1 MGRIGSQSQGKV
13 LSANRSGHEA
23 TRNGNSEMGA
33 DCARYLADSGGVVTK
48 KVKSG
53 LLQRATSLLRNVTHR
68 EQDEREIAAEVNAH
82 LSLLIAEKMRAGMK
96 PDEAER
102 AAHMELGGVEQV
114 KEQVREARAG
124 AWLDTLARDCRF
136 ALRMSRKNSGFTA
149 VVVLIL
155 ALGIAANTTVLS
167 WISATLLNPIPGVA
181 HTSDLVAVTRGDRS
195 DHPTP
200 PFSYPDLRELSE
212 RTQTFSGLLGY
223 HDDYMSLTGA
233 AKPER
238 LYGAL
243 TTANYFDVLGIRPI
257 LGRTFLPE
265 ERTPGAGAAVIVIG
279 YAVWQNHFAG
289 DPQIVGKTIQINRH
303 PYSVIGVAPRD
314 FTGCAPGLRAELW
327 IPLSMDRDVWGSD
340 RPDHRGTFWLN
351 VLGKLRPGATKNQ
364 AQVELNLLMREIAE
378 RFPEDHRDS
387 PNEISLDPLWR
398 SPFGING
405 YLYKILPMLLGL
417 AGVLL
422 LLACANVASLLLVR
436 SVGRRREI
444 AIRLGMGASRQQ
456 IIRQFLIESLL
467 LGLLGGT
474 AAIVITR
481 WTSRSLVAFFPPS
494 SLPLTNDAHIDQ
506 GVLFVTIGV
515 SILAAI
521 IFGMLPALRS
531 SSLPVQS
538 VLKEEATSV
547 SLTLHKSR
555 LLSRLVVAQI
565 SLSLVLLVCAGL
577 FTRSLQKAQQSDP
590 GFEASHLLLASYEL
604 SPAGYTRATGVAFN
618 RQVLDRLSALPGV
631 ESVSL
636 ADFSPLSFSI
646 HSDYLQIEGYV
657 PQPHESMEISRAI
670 VGPNYFRTLRTSVI
684 SGREFTAAD
693 TQDSQLVAV
702 VNQAFVDRYWP
713 GENAIGKQVTDG
725 GDRFTVVGVA
735 RNAKYRLLTY
745 PTEPVIYMPIYQTS
759 SPTQDN
765 IIHLRTTGDPRTMA
779 SSVEETIHQLNRE
792 LPLFNVNPLSVTMQ
806 LGTLFG
812 RVAATFAASFGL
824 LAMLLAAVGIYGVV
838 AYTTRQ
844 RTREIGIRMA
854 LGAEKGGIY
863 RLALGQG
870 FRLTLA
876 GLVVGTALGLAF
888 TRLLKAQLFGV
899 SETDAITFASVVLL
913 VAVVALLACHI
924 AARRATRV
932 DPMVALRDE

>member
-1 MGRIGSQSQGKV
+1 MSLI
-13 LSANRSGHEA
+13 RS
-23 TRNGNSEMGA
+23 
-33 DCARYLADSGGVVTK
+33 LAA
-48 KVKSG
+48 G
-53 LLQRATSLLRNVTHR
+53 LRSLFR
-68 EQDEREIAAEVNAH
+68 
-82 LSLLIAEKMRAGMK
+82 
-96 PDEAER
+96 
-102 AAHMELGGVEQV
+102 
-114 KEQVREARAG
+114 KEQVDRELDEELTGFLEMATEEKIKSGMSREDARREVRLEMGSPEVAKEIVGAAG
-124 AWLDTLARDCRF
+124 WESLVETSWQDLRF
-136 ALRMSRKNSGFTA
+136 AARMLRKNPSFTTVA
-149 VVVLIL
+149 VLTL

-181 HTSDLVAVTRGDRS
+181 HTSDLVTVMRGDRT

-200 PFSYPDLRELSE
+200 PFSYPDLRDLSE

-223 HDDYMSLTGA
+223 HDDYMSLTGV

-238 LYGAL
+238 IYGAL
-243 TTANYFDVLGIRPI
+243 TTANYFDVLGVHPI
-257 LGRTFLPE
+257 LGRAFLPE
-265 ERTPGAGAAVIVIG
+265 EGTLRAGAAVIVIG

-303 PYSVIGVAPRD
+303 PYTVVGVAPRD
-314 FTGCAPGLRAELW
+314 FTGCAPGLRTELW
-327 IPLSMDRDVWGSD
+327 IPVSMDRDVWGFN
-340 RPDHRGTFWLN
+340 RPDYRGIFWLN
-351 VLGKLRPGATKNQ
+351 VLGKLRPGVTKNQ
-364 AQVELNLLMREIAE
+364 AQAELNLLMRGIAE

-444 AIRLGMGASRQQ
+444 AIRLGMGASRKQ

-474 AAIVITR
+474 AAIAITV
-481 WTSRSLVAFFPPS
+481 WTSRSIVAFFPPS
-494 SLPLTNDAHIDQ
+494 SLPLTHDAHIDQ
-506 GVLFVTIGV
+506 RVLFVTIAV

-521 IFGMLPALRS
+521 IFGIFPALRS

-555 LLSRLVVAQI
+555 LLSGLVVAQI

-590 GFEASHLLLASYEL
+590 GFEASHLLLTSYEL
-604 SPAGYTRATGVAFN
+604 SPAGYTRATGAAFD

-631 ESVSL
+631 ESVTL

-657 PQPHESMEISRAI
+657 PQPYESMEISRAI

-693 TQDSQLVAV
+693 TAESQLVAV

-713 GENAIGKQVTDG
+713 GANALGKQVTDG

-735 RNAKYRLLTY
+735 RNAKYRLLTS
-745 PTEPVIYMPIYQTS
+745 PTEPVIYLPNYQAY
-759 SPTQDN
+759 SPTHDTT
-765 IIHLRTTGDPRTMA
+765 IHLRTTGDPRTMA
-779 SSVEETIHQLNRE
+779 SSVEETIHQLNPE
-792 LPLFNVNPLSVTMQ
+792 LPLFNVNPLSVIMQ

-812 RVAATFAASFGL
+812 RVAATFAASFGF
-824 LAMLLAAVGIYGVV
+824 LAMVLAAVGVYGVV

-844 RTREIGIRMA
+844 RAREVGIRMA
-854 LGAEKGGIY
+854 LGAEKGDIY
-863 RLALGQG
+863 RLVLGQG

-899 SETDAITFASVVLL
+899 SETDAITFASVGLL
-913 VAVVALLACHI
+913 LAVVALLACHI
-924 AARRATRV
+924 PARRATRV
-932 DPMVALRDE
+932 DPMVALRYE

>member
-1 MGRIGSQSQGKV
+1 MSLI
-13 LSANRSGHEA
+13 RS
-23 TRNGNSEMGA
+23 
-33 DCARYLADSGGVVTK
+33 LAA
-48 KVKSG
+48 G
-53 LLQRATSLLRNVTHR
+53 LRSLFR
-68 EQDEREIAAEVNAH
+68 
-82 LSLLIAEKMRAGMK
+82 
-96 PDEAER
+96 
-102 AAHMELGGVEQV
+102 
-114 KEQVREARAG
+114 KEQVDRELDEELTGFLEMATEEKIKSGMSREDARREVRLEMGSREVAKEIVGAAG
-124 AWLDTLARDCRF
+124 WESLMETSWQDLRF
-136 ALRMSRKNSGFTA
+136 AARMLRKNPSFTTVA
-149 VVVLIL
+149 VLTL

-167 WISATLLNPIPGVA
+167 WISATLLSPIPGVA

-200 PFSYPDLRELSE
+200 PFSYPDLRDLGEH
-212 RTQTFSGLLGY
+212 TQTFSGLLGY
-223 HDDYMSLTGA
+223 HDDYMSLTGV

-238 LYGAL
+238 IYGAL
-243 TTANYFDVLGIRPI
+243 TTANYFDVLDVHPI

-265 ERTPGAGAAVIVIG
+265 EGTPRAGTAVIVIG

-303 PYSVIGVAPRD
+303 PYTVIGVTPRD
-314 FTGCAPGLRAELW
+314 FTGCKTGLRTDLW
-327 IPLSMDRDVWGSD
+327 IPLSMDRDVWGSN
-340 RPDHRGTFWLN
+340 RPDYRGVIWLN
-351 VLGKLRPGATKNQ
+351 ALGKLRAGVTKNQ
-364 AQVELNLLMREIAE
+364 AEAELNLLMQGIVE
-378 RFPEDHRDS
+378 RFPEDHRDR

-444 AIRLGMGASRQQ
+444 AIRLGMGASRKQ

-474 AAIVITR
+474 AAIVITV

-506 GVLFVTIGV
+506 RVLFVTIAV

-521 IFGMLPALRS
+521 IFGILPALRS

-538 VLKEEATSV
+538 VLKEEASSV

-555 LLSRLVVAQI
+555 LLSGLVVAQI

-631 ESVSL
+631 ESVTL

-657 PQPHESMEISRAI
+657 PQPHEQMEISRAI

-684 SGREFTAAD
+684 SGREFTEAD
-693 TQDSQLVAV
+693 TPDSQLVAV

-713 GENAIGKQVTDG
+713 GESAIGKQVTDS
-725 GDRFTVVGVA
+725 GDRFTIVGVA
-735 RNAKYRLLTY
+735 RSAKYRLLTY
-745 PTEPVIYMPIYQTS
+745 PTEPVIYLPIYQAFRS
-759 SPTQDN
+759 TQDTT
-765 IIHLRTTGDPRTMA
+765 IHLRTTGDPLTMA
-779 SSVEETIHQLNRE
+779 SSVEETIHQLNPE

-812 RVAATFAASFGL
+812 RVAATFAGSFGF
-824 LAMLLAAVGIYGVV
+824 LAMVLAAVGVYGVV

-844 RTREIGIRMA
+844 RAREVGIRMA
-854 LGAEKGGIY
+854 LGAEKGDIY
-863 RLALGQG
+863 SLVLGQG

-899 SETDAITFASVVLL
+899 RETDAITFASVGLL
-913 VAVVALLACHI
+913 LAVVALLACHI
-924 AARRATRV
+924 PARRATRV
-932 DPMVALRDE
+932 DPMVALRHE

>member
-1 MGRIGSQSQGKV
+1 MSLI
-13 LSANRSGHEA
+13 RS
-23 TRNGNSEMGA
+23 
-33 DCARYLADSGGVVTK
+33 LAA
-48 KVKSG
+48 G
-53 LLQRATSLLRNVTHR
+53 LRSLFR
-68 EQDEREIAAEVNAH
+68 
-82 LSLLIAEKMRAGMK
+82 
-96 PDEAER
+96 
-102 AAHMELGGVEQV
+102 
-114 KEQVREARAG
+114 KEQVDRELDEELTGFLEMATEEKIKSGMSREDARREVRLEMGSPEVAKEIVGAAG
-124 AWLDTLARDCRF
+124 WESLVETSWQDLRF
-136 ALRMSRKNSGFTA
+136 AARMLRKNPSFTTVA
-149 VVVLIL
+149 VLTL
-155 ALGIAANTTVLS
+155 ALGIAAHTTVLS

-181 HTSDLVAVTRGDRS
+181 HTSDLVTVMRGDRT

-200 PFSYPDLRELSE
+200 PFSYPDLRDLSE

-223 HDDYMSLTGA
+223 HDDYMSLTGV

-238 LYGAL
+238 IYGAL
-243 TTANYFDVLGIRPI
+243 TTANYFDVLGVHPI
-257 LGRTFLPE
+257 LGRAFLPE
-265 ERTPGAGAAVIVIG
+265 EGTLRAGAAVIVIG

-303 PYSVIGVAPRD
+303 PYTVVGVAPRD
-314 FTGCAPGLRAELW
+314 FTGCAPGLRTELW
-327 IPLSMDRDVWGSD
+327 IPVSMDRDVWGFN
-340 RPDHRGTFWLN
+340 RPDYRGIFWLN
-351 VLGKLRPGATKNQ
+351 VLGKLRPGVTKNQ
-364 AQVELNLLMREIAE
+364 AQAELNLLMRGIAE

-444 AIRLGMGASRQQ
+444 AIRLGMGASRKQ

-474 AAIVITR
+474 AAIAITV
-481 WTSRSLVAFFPPS
+481 WTSRSIVAFFPPS
-494 SLPLTNDAHIDQ
+494 SLPLTHDEHIDQ
-506 GVLFVTIGV
+506 RVLFVTIAV

-521 IFGMLPALRS
+521 ISGVLPALRS

-555 LLSRLVVAQI
+555 LLSGLVVAQI

-590 GFEASHLLLASYEL
+590 GFEASHLLLTSYEL
-604 SPAGYTRATGVAFN
+604 SPAGYTRATGAAFD

-631 ESVSL
+631 ESVTL

-657 PQPHESMEISRAI
+657 PQPYESMEISRAI

-693 TQDSQLVAV
+693 TAESQLVAV

-713 GENAIGKQVTDG
+713 GANALGKQVTDG

-735 RNAKYRLLTY
+735 RNAKYRLLTS
-745 PTEPVIYMPIYQTS
+745 PTEPVIYLPNYQAY
-759 SPTQDN
+759 SPTHDTT
-765 IIHLRTTGDPRTMA
+765 IHLRTTGDPRTMA
-779 SSVEETIHQLNRE
+779 SSVEETIHQLNPE

-812 RVAATFAASFGL
+812 RVAATFAASFGF
-824 LAMLLAAVGIYGVV
+824 LAMVLAAVGVYGVV

-844 RTREIGIRMA
+844 RAREVGIRMA
-854 LGAEKGGIY
+854 LGAEKGDIY
-863 RLALGQG
+863 RLVLGQG

-899 SETDAITFASVVLL
+899 SETDAITFASVGLL
-913 VAVVALLACHI
+913 LAVVALLACHI
-924 AARRATRV
+924 PARRATRV
-932 DPMVALRDE
+932 DPMVALRYE

>member
-1 MGRIGSQSQGKV
+1 M
-13 LSANRSGHEA
+13 
-23 TRNGNSEMGA
+23 
-33 DCARYLADSGGVVTK
+33 TK
-48 KVKSG
+48 KVRSG

-68 EQDEREIAAEVNAH
+68 EQDEREIAEEVNAH
-82 LSLLIAEKMRAGMK
+82 LSLLIEEKVRSGMK

-102 AAHMELGGVEQV
+102 AAHIELGGVEQV
-114 KEQVREARAG
+114 KELVRDARAG
-124 AWLDTLARDCRF
+124 AWLDTLVRDCRF

-149 VVVLIL
+149 VVVLTL

-181 HTSDLVAVTRGDRS
+181 HTSDLVTVMRGDRS

-200 PFSYPDLRELSE
+200 PFSYPDLRDLSE

-223 HDDYMSLTGA
+223 HDDYMSLTGV

-238 LYGAL
+238 IYGAL
-243 TTANYFDVLGIRPI
+243 TTANYFDLLGVHAI

-265 ERTPGAGAAVIVIG
+265 EGTPRAGAAVIVIG

-303 PYSVIGVAPRD
+303 PYTVIGVAPRD
-314 FTGCAPGLRAELW
+314 FTGCAPGLRTDLW
-327 IPLSMDRDVWGSD
+327 IPLPMDRDVWGGAD
-340 RPDHRGTFWLN
+340 RPAYRGIFWLN
-351 VLGKLRPGATKNQ
+351 VLGKLRPGVTKNQ
-364 AQVELNLLMREIAE
+364 AQAELNLLMRGIAE

-444 AIRLGMGASRQQ
+444 AIRLGMGASRKQ

-474 AAIVITR
+474 AAIVITV

-506 GVLFVTIGV
+506 RVLFVTIAV

-521 IFGMLPALRS
+521 ISGVLPALRS

-547 SLTLHKSR
+547 SLTLHKCR
-555 LLSRLVVAQI
+555 LLSGLVVAQI

-604 SPAGYTRATGVAFN
+604 SPAGYTRATGAAFD

-631 ESVSL
+631 ESVTL

-657 PQPHESMEISRAI
+657 PQPYESMEISRAI

-693 TQDSQLVAV
+693 TAESQLVAV

-713 GENAIGKQVTDG
+713 GEDAIGKQVTDW

-735 RNAKYRLLTY
+735 RNAKYRLLTS
-745 PTEPVIYMPIYQTS
+745 PTEPVIYLPNYQAY
-759 SPTQDN
+759 SPTHDTT
-765 IIHLRTTGDPRTMA
+765 IHLRTTGDPRTMA
-779 SSVEETIHQLNRE
+779 SSVEETIHQLNPE

-812 RVAATFAASFGL
+812 RVAATFAGSFGL

-863 RLALGQG
+863 RLVLGQG

-876 GLVVGTALGLAF
+876 GLVVGTALAVAF

-899 SETDAITFASVVLL
+899 SETDAITFASVGLL
-913 VAVVALLACHI
+913 LAVVALLACHI
-924 AARRATRV
+924 PARRATRV
-932 DPMVALRDE
+932 DPMVALRYE

>member
-1 MGRIGSQSQGKV
+1 MSLI
-13 LSANRSGHEA
+13 RSLAAGLRSLFRREQVDRELDEELTGFLEMATEEKIKSGMSREA
-23 TRNGNSEMGA
+23 ARREVRLEMGSPEVA
-33 DCARYLADSGGVVTK
+33 KEIVGAAGWE
-48 KVKSG
+48 
-53 LLQRATSLLRNVTHR
+53 SLVERSW
-68 EQDEREIAAEVNAH
+68 QD
-82 LSLLIAEKMRAGMK
+82 L
-96 PDEAER
+96 
-102 AAHMELGGVEQV
+102 
-114 KEQVREARAG
+114 
-124 AWLDTLARDCRF
+124 RF
-136 ALRMSRKNSGFTA
+136 AARMLRKNPSFTIVA
-149 VVVLIL
+149 VLTL

-181 HTSDLVAVTRGDRS
+181 HTSDLVTVARGDHS

-200 PFSYPDLRELSE
+200 PFSYPDLRDLSE

-223 HDDYMSLTGA
+223 HDDYMSLTGV

-238 LYGAL
+238 IYGAL
-243 TTANYFDVLGIRPI
+243 TTANYFGLLGVHPI
-257 LGRTFLPE
+257 LGRAFLPE
-265 ERTPGAGAAVIVIG
+265 EGTPPGGAPVVVIG
-279 YAVWQNHFAG
+279 YSVWQNHFAG
-289 DPQIVGKTIQINRH
+289 DPKIVGKTIQINRH
-303 PYSVIGVAPRD
+303 PYTVVGVAPRD

-327 IPLSMDRDVWGSD
+327 IPVSMDRDVWGFN
-340 RPDHRGTFWLN
+340 RPAYRRTFWLN
-351 VLGKLRPGATKNQ
+351 VLGKLRPGVTKNQ
-364 AQVELNLLMREIAE
+364 AEAELNLLMQGIAE

-398 SPFGING
+398 SPFGIND

-474 AAIVITR
+474 AAIAITV
-481 WTSRSLVAFFPPS
+481 WTSRSLVDFFPPNT
-494 SLPLTNDAHIDQ
+494 LPLTHNAHIDQ
-506 GVLFVTIGV
+506 RVLFVTITV

-521 IFGMLPALRS
+521 IFGILPALRS

-547 SLTLHKSR
+547 SLTLHKGR
-555 LLSRLVVAQI
+555 LLSGLVVAQI

-590 GFEASHLLLASYEL
+590 GFDASHLLLASYEL
-604 SPAGYTRATGVAFN
+604 SPAGYTRATSVAFN
-618 RQVLDRLSALPGV
+618 RRVLERLSALPGV
-631 ESVSL
+631 ESVTL

-646 HSDYLQIEGYV
+646 HTDYLQIEGYV
-657 PQPHESMEISRAI
+657 PQPHERMEISRAI

-693 TQDSQLVAV
+693 TAESQLVAV
-702 VNQAFVDRYWP
+702 VNQAFVDRYFP
-713 GENAIGKQVTDG
+713 GEDALGKQVTDG
-725 GDRFTVVGVA
+725 GDRYTVVGVA

-745 PTEPVIYMPIYQTS
+745 PAEPVIYLPIYQAYRF
-759 SPTQDN
+759 TQDTT
-765 IIHLRTTGDPRTMA
+765 IHLRTTGDPLTMA
-779 SSVEETIHQLNRE
+779 SSVEETIHQLNPE

-812 RVAATFAASFGL
+812 RVAATFAGSFGL
-824 LAMLLAAVGIYGVV
+824 LAMLLAAVGVYGVV

-863 RLALGQG
+863 RFVLGQG

-876 GLVVGTALGLAF
+876 GLVVGTVLGLAF

-899 SETDAITFASVVLL
+899 SETDAITFASVGLL
-913 VAVVALLACHI
+913 LAVVALLACHI
-924 AARRATRV
+924 PARRATRV
-932 DPMVALRDE
+932 DPMVALRYE

>member
-1 MGRIGSQSQGKV
+1 MSLI
-13 LSANRSGHEA
+13 RS
-23 TRNGNSEMGA
+23 
-33 DCARYLADSGGVVTK
+33 LAA
-48 KVKSG
+48 G
-53 LLQRATSLLRNVTHR
+53 LRSLFR
-68 EQDEREIAAEVNAH
+68 
-82 LSLLIAEKMRAGMK
+82 
-96 PDEAER
+96 
-102 AAHMELGGVEQV
+102 
-114 KEQVREARAG
+114 KEQVDRELDEELTGFLEMATEEKIKSGMSREDARREVRLEMGSPEVAKEIVGAAG
-124 AWLDTLARDCRF
+124 WESLVETSWQDLRF
-136 ALRMSRKNSGFTA
+136 AARMLRKNPSFTTVA
-149 VVVLIL
+149 VLTL

-181 HTSDLVAVTRGDRS
+181 HTSDLVTVMRGDLS

-200 PFSYPDLRELSE
+200 PFSYPDLRDLSE

-223 HDDYMSLTGA
+223 HEDYMSLTGV

-238 LYGAL
+238 IYGAL
-243 TTANYFDVLGIRPI
+243 TTANYFDLLGVHPI
-257 LGRTFLPE
+257 LGRAFLPE
-265 ERTPGAGAAVIVIG
+265 EGTPRAGAAVIVIG

-289 DPQIVGKTIQINRH
+289 DPQVVGKTIQINRH

-314 FTGCAPGLRAELW
+314 FNGCRTGLRTDLW
-327 IPLSMDRDVWGSD
+327 IPVSMDRDVWGAD
-340 RPDHRGTFWLN
+340 RPARRGTFWLN
-351 VLGKLRPGATKNQ
+351 VLGKLRPGVTKNQ
-364 AQVELNLLMREIAE
+364 AEAELNLLMRGIVE

-398 SPFGING
+398 SPFGINV
-405 YLYKILPMLLGL
+405 YLYKTLPMLLGL

-422 LLACANVASLLLVR
+422 LLTCANVASLLLVR

-474 AAIVITR
+474 AALVITK
-481 WTSRSLVAFFPPS
+481 WTSRRLVAFFPPTPI
-494 SLPLTNDAHIDQ
+494 PLTNDAHIDQ
-506 GVLFVTIGV
+506 RVLFVTIAV

-521 IFGMLPALRS
+521 IFGILPALRS

-547 SLTLHKSR
+547 SLTLHKGR
-555 LLSRLVVAQI
+555 LLSGLVVAQI

-590 GFEASHLLLASYEL
+590 GFEASHLLLTSYEL
-604 SPAGYTRATGVAFN
+604 SPAGYTRATGMAFN
-618 RQVLDRLSALPGV
+618 RQVLDKLAALPGV
-631 ESVSL
+631 ESVTL

-646 HSDYLQIEGYV
+646 HTDYLQLEGYL
-657 PQPHESMEISRAI
+657 PQPHESMEISRAV

-693 TQDSQLVAV
+693 TAESQLVAV

-713 GENAIGKQVTDG
+713 GANALGKQVTDG

-735 RNAKYRLLTY
+735 RNAKYRLLTS
-745 PTEPVIYMPIYQTS
+745 PTEPVIYLPNYQAY
-759 SPTQDN
+759 SPTHDTT
-765 IIHLRTTGDPRTMA
+765 IHLRTTGDPRTMA
-779 SSVEETIHQLNRE
+779 SSVEETIHQLNPE

-812 RVAATFAASFGL
+812 RVAATFAASFGF
-824 LAMLLAAVGIYGVV
+824 LAMVLAAVGVYGVV

-844 RTREIGIRMA
+844 RAREVGIRMA
-854 LGAEKGGIY
+854 LGAEKGDIY
-863 RLALGQG
+863 RLVLGQG

-899 SETDAITFASVVLL
+899 SETDAITFASVGLL
-913 VAVVALLACHI
+913 LAVVALLACHI
-924 AARRATRV
+924 PARRATRV
-932 DPMVALRDE
+932 DPMVALRYE

>member
-1 MGRIGSQSQGKV
+1 MSLI
-13 LSANRSGHEA
+13 RSLTTGLRSLFRNEQVDRELDEELTGFLEMA
-23 TRNGNSEMGA
+23 TEEKIKSGMSREDARREVRLEMGSPEVA
-33 DCARYLADSGGVVTK
+33 K
-48 KVKSG
+48 
-53 LLQRATSLLRNVTHR
+53 
-68 EQDEREIAAEVNAH
+68 EIV
-82 LSLLIAEKMRAGMK
+82 
-96 PDEAER
+96 R
-102 AAHMELGGVEQV
+102 AAGWESLVETSWQD
-114 KEQVREARAG
+114 
-124 AWLDTLARDCRF
+124 LRF
-136 ALRMSRKNSGFTA
+136 AARMLRKHPSFTTVA
-149 VVVLIL
+149 ALTL

-167 WISATLLNPIPGVA
+167 WMSATLLNPIPGVA
-181 HTSDLVAVTRGDRS
+181 HTSDLVTVMRGDRT
-195 DHPTP
+195 DHPSP
-200 PFSYPDLRELSE
+200 PFSYLDLRDLSE
-212 RTQTFSGLLGY
+212 RTQTVSGLLGY

-238 LYGAL
+238 IYGAL

-265 ERTPGAGAAVIVIG
+265 EGTPGAGAAVVVIG

-289 DPQIVGKTIQINRH
+289 DPQVVGKTIQINRH

-314 FTGCAPGLRAELW
+314 FTGCKTGLRTDLW
-327 IPLSMDRDVWGSD
+327 IPLSMDRDVWGAD
-340 RPDHRGTFWLN
+340 RPARRGTFWLN
-351 VLGKLRPGATKNQ
+351 VLGKLRSGVTKNQ
-364 AQVELNLLMREIAE
+364 AQAELNLLMRGIAE
-378 RFPEDHRDS
+378 RFPDDHRDS

-417 AGVLL
+417 AAVLL
-422 LLACANVASLLLVR
+422 LLACANLASLLLVR

-481 WTSRSLVAFFPPS
+481 WTSHSIVALFPPS
-494 SLPLTNDAHIDQ
+494 SLPLTNDAHVDQ
-506 GVLFVTIGV
+506 RVLFVTISV

-521 IFGMLPALRS
+521 IFGILPALRS

-538 VLKEEATSV
+538 VLKEEASSA
-547 SLTLHKSR
+547 SLTLHKGR
-555 LLSRLVVAQI
+555 LLSGLVVAQI

-646 HSDYLQIEGYV
+646 HTDYLQLEGYV

-693 TQDSQLVAV
+693 TVDSQLVAV

-713 GENAIGKQVTDG
+713 GEDAIGKQVTDG
-725 GDRFTVVGVA
+725 RDRFTIVGVA

-745 PTEPVIYMPIYQTS
+745 PAEPVIYLPIYQAYRS
-759 SPTQDN
+759 TQDTTV
-765 IIHLRTTGDPRTMA
+765 HLRTTGDPRTMA
-779 SSVEETIHQLNRE
+779 SSVQETIHQLNPE

-812 RVAATFAASFGL
+812 RVAATFAGSFGL

-838 AYTTRQ
+838 AYSTRQ

-863 RLALGQG
+863 SLVLGQG

-876 GLVVGTALGLAF
+876 GLVVGTALAVAF
-888 TRLLKAQLFGV
+888 TRLLKAQLFGI
-899 SETDAITFASVVLL
+899 SETDAITFTSTGLL
-913 VAVVALLACHI
+913 LAVVALLACHI
-924 AARRATRV
+924 PARRATRV
-932 DPMVALRDE
+932 DPMVALRYE

>member
-1 MGRIGSQSQGKV
+1 M
-13 LSANRSGHEA
+13 
-23 TRNGNSEMGA
+23 
-33 DCARYLADSGGVVTK
+33 
-48 KVKSG
+48 
-53 LLQRATSLLRNVTHR
+53 SLLGNVAR
-68 EQDEREIAAEVNAH
+68 GLR
-82 LSLLIAEKMRAGMK
+82 SLFR
-96 PDEAER
+96 
-102 AAHMELGGVEQV
+102 
-114 KEQVREARAG
+114 KEQVSRE
-124 AWLDTLARDCRF
+124 LDEELNGFLEMAAEEKMNSGMNRHE
-136 ALRMSRKNSGFTA
+136 ALRAVRLERGNLEVTKEVLWSARWESVVETLWRDLRYSLRGLRKNLGFTA
-149 VVVLIL
+149 IVVLTL

-181 HTSDLVAVTRGDRS
+181 HTSDLVTVMRGDRS

-200 PFSYPDLRELSE
+200 PFSYLDLRDLRE
-212 RTQTFSGLLGY
+212 RTQTFSGILGY

-243 TTANYFDVLGIRPI
+243 TTANYFDVLGVHPI

-265 ERTPGAGAAVIVIG
+265 EGTPGAGAAVIVIG

-303 PYSVIGVAPRD
+303 PYTVIGVAPRD

-327 IPLSMDRDVWGSD
+327 IPLSMDRDVWGFN
-340 RPDHRGTFWLN
+340 RPDYRGIFWLN
-351 VLGKLRPGATKNQ
+351 VMGKLRPGVTKNQ
-364 AQVELNLLMREIAE
+364 AQAELNLLMQGIAE
-378 RFPEDHRDS
+378 RFPEDHRGS

-422 LLACANVASLLLVR
+422 LLACANVADLLLVR

-444 AIRLGMGASRQQ
+444 AIRLAMGASRKG

-474 AAIVITR
+474 AAIMITV
-481 WTSRSLVAFFPPS
+481 WTSGSLVAFFPPS
-494 SLPLTNDAHIDQ
+494 SLPLTHGAHVDQ
-506 GVLFVTIGV
+506 RVLLATIAV

-521 IFGMLPALRS
+521 IFGILPALRS

-538 VLKEEATSV
+538 VLKEEASSV

-555 LLSRLVVAQI
+555 LLSGLVVAQI

-631 ESVSL
+631 ESATL

-646 HSDYLQIEGYV
+646 HTDYLQIEGYV

-684 SGREFTAAD
+684 SGREFTEAD
-693 TQDSQLVAV
+693 MPDSQLVAV

-725 GDRFTVVGVA
+725 SARFTVVGVA
-735 RNAKYRLLTY
+735 RNAKYRMLTY
-745 PTEPVIYMPIYQTS
+745 PSEPVIYLPIYQS
-759 SPTQDN
+759 YSPTHDTT
-765 IIHLRTTGDPRTMA
+765 IHLRTTGDPRAMA
-779 SSVEETIHQLNRE
+779 FSVEETIHRLNPE

-806 LGTLFG
+806 LGTLFQ
-812 RVAATFAASFGL
+812 RVAVTFAGSFGL

-838 AYTTRQ
+838 AYSTRQ
-844 RTREIGIRMA
+844 RTREIGIRVA
-854 LGAEKGGIY
+854 LGAEKGDIY
-863 RLALGQG
+863 SLVLGQG
-870 FRLTLA
+870 FRLILA
-876 GLVVGTALGLAF
+876 GLVVGAALAVAL

-899 SETDAITFASVVLL
+899 SDTDAITFTSVGLL
-913 VAVVALLACHI
+913 LAVVALVACHI
-924 AARRATRV
+924 PARRATRV
-932 DPMVALRDE
+932 DPMIALRHE

>member
-1 MGRIGSQSQGKV
+1 MASVRKIARGLRSLFRKQQVEQELSEEIGVFAEMAAQEKMKHG
-13 LSANRSGHEA
+13 LSREEALRAVRLESG
-23 TRNGNSEMGA
+23 T
-33 DCARYLADSGGVVTK
+33 V
-48 KVKSG
+48 
-53 LLQRATSLLRNVTHR
+53 
-68 EQDEREIAAEVNAH
+68 EIAREEVRSAAWESFVED
-82 LSLLIAEKMRAGMK
+82 LWRDIRFSIRSL
-96 PDEAER
+96 
-102 AAHMELGGVEQV
+102 
-114 KEQVREARAG
+114 
-124 AWLDTLARDCRF
+124 
-136 ALRMSRKNSGFTA
+136 RKSPGFTA
-149 VVVLIL
+149 VVVLTL

-167 WISATLLNPIPGVA
+167 WISATLLNPIPGAA
-181 HTSDLVAVTRGDRS
+181 HTSDLVTVMRGDRT

-200 PFSYPDLRELSE
+200 PFSYPDLRDLTE

-223 HDDYMSLTGA
+223 HDDYMSLTDA

-243 TTANYFDVLGIRPI
+243 TTANYFDVLGVRPI

-265 ERTPGAGAAVIVIG
+265 EGTPPARAAVIVIG

-327 IPLSMDRDVWGSD
+327 IPLPMDRDVWGAD
-340 RPDHRGTFWLN
+340 RPAYRGTYWLN
-351 VLGKLRPGATKNQ
+351 VIGKLHPGVTKNR
-364 AQVELNLLMREIAE
+364 AEAELNLLMQGIVE
-378 RFPEDHRDS
+378 RFPEYHQDS

-444 AIRLGMGASRQQ
+444 AIRLGIGASRQQ

-474 AAIVITR
+474 AAILITK
-481 WTSRSLVAFFPPS
+481 WTSGSLMAFFPPS
-494 SLPLTNDAHIDQ
+494 NLPLTIGAHIDQ
-506 GVLFVTIGV
+506 RVLFVTIAV

-521 IFGMLPALRS
+521 IFGILPALRS
-531 SSLPVQS
+531 SNLPVHS

-547 SLTLHKSR
+547 SLSLHKGR
-555 LLSRLVVAQI
+555 LLSGLVVAQI

-577 FTRSLQKAQQSDP
+577 FTRSLQKAQQSDA

-604 SPAGYTRATGVAFN
+604 SPAGYTRATSVAFD

-631 ESVSL
+631 ESLSL

-646 HSDYLQIEGYV
+646 HTDYLQIEGYV

-684 SGREFTAAD
+684 SGREFTEAD
-693 TQDSQLVAV
+693 TVDSQLVAV

-713 GENAIGKQVTDG
+713 GEDAIGKQVTDG
-725 GDRFTVVGVA
+725 RDRYTIVGVA

-745 PTEPVIYMPIYQTS
+745 PAEPVIYLPIYQAYRS
-759 SPTQDN
+759 TQDTT
-765 IIHLRTTGDPRTMA
+765 IHLRTTGDPRAMA
-779 SSVEETIHQLNRE
+779 SSVKETIHQLNPE
-792 LPLFNVNPLSVTMQ
+792 LPVFNVNPLSVTMQ

-812 RVAATFAASFGL
+812 RIAATFAGSFGL

-838 AYTTRQ
+838 AYSTRQ

-854 LGAEKGGIY
+854 LGAERGGIY
-863 RLALGQG
+863 RLVLDQG

-876 GLVVGTALGLAF
+876 GLVVGTALAVAF

-899 SETDAITFASVVLL
+899 SETDAITFASVGLL
-913 VAVVALLACHI
+913 LAVVALLACHI
-924 AARRATRV
+924 PARRATRV
-932 DPMVALRDE
+932 DPMVALRHE

>member
-1 MGRIGSQSQGKV
+1 MASIRKIARGLRSLFRKQQVEQELSEEIGVFAEMAAQEKMKHG
-13 LSANRSGHEA
+13 LSREEALRAVRLESG
-23 TRNGNSEMGA
+23 T
-33 DCARYLADSGGVVTK
+33 V
-48 KVKSG
+48 
-53 LLQRATSLLRNVTHR
+53 
-68 EQDEREIAAEVNAH
+68 EIAREEVRSATWESFVED
-82 LSLLIAEKMRAGMK
+82 LWRDIRFSVRSL
-96 PDEAER
+96 
-102 AAHMELGGVEQV
+102 
-114 KEQVREARAG
+114 
-124 AWLDTLARDCRF
+124 
-136 ALRMSRKNSGFTA
+136 RKSPGFTA
-149 VVVLIL
+149 VVILTL
-155 ALGIAANTTVLS
+155 ALSIAANTTVLS
-167 WISATLLNPIPGVA
+167 WMSATLLNPIPGVA
-181 HTSDLVAVTRGDRS
+181 HTSDLVTVDRGDRS
-195 DHPTP
+195 GYATP
-200 PFSYPDLRELSE
+200 PFSYPDLRDLGE
-212 RTQTFSGLLGY
+212 RTKTLSGVLGW
-223 HDDYMSLTGA
+223 HDDYMSLTGV

-238 LYGAL
+238 IYGAL
-243 TTANYFDVLGIRPI
+243 TTASYFDVLGVRPI

-265 ERTPGAGAAVIVIG
+265 EGMPRAGAAVVVIG

-303 PYSVIGVAPRD
+303 PYTVIGVAPRD
-314 FTGCAPGLRAELW
+314 FTGCKTGLRTDLW
-327 IPLSMDRDVWGSD
+327 IPLSMDRDVWGSN
-340 RPDHRGTFWLN
+340 RPDYRGVVWLN
-351 VLGKLRPGATKNQ
+351 ALGKLRAGVTKNQ
-364 AQVELNLLMREIAE
+364 AEAELNLLMQGIVE
-378 RFPEDHRDS
+378 RFPEDHRDRS
-387 PNEISLDPLWR
+387 NEISLDPLWR

-444 AIRLGMGASRQQ
+444 AIRLGMGASRKQ

-474 AAIVITR
+474 AAIVITV

-506 GVLFVTIGV
+506 RVLFVTIAV

-521 IFGMLPALRS
+521 IFGILPALRS

-555 LLSRLVVAQI
+555 LLSGLVVAQI

-631 ESVSL
+631 ESVTL

-657 PQPHESMEISRAI
+657 PQPHEWMEISRAI

-684 SGREFTAAD
+684 SGREFTEAD
-693 TQDSQLVAV
+693 TVDSQLVAV

-713 GENAIGKQVTDG
+713 GESAIGKQVTDS
-725 GDRFTVVGVA
+725 GDCFTIVGVA
-735 RNAKYRLLTY
+735 RSAKYRLLTS
-745 PTEPVIYMPIYQTS
+745 PTEPVIYLPIYQAFRA
-759 SPTQDN
+759 TQDTT
-765 IIHLRTTGDPRTMA
+765 IHLRTTGDPRTIA

-812 RVAATFAASFGL
+812 RVAATFAGSFGL

-844 RTREIGIRMA
+844 RAREIGIRMA

-863 RLALGQG
+863 GLVLGQG

-876 GLVVGTALGLAF
+876 GLVVGTALAVAF
-888 TRLLKAQLFGV
+888 TRVLKAQLFGV
-899 SETDAITFASVVLL
+899 SETDAITFTSVGLL
-913 VAVVALLACHI
+913 LAVVALVACHI
-924 AARRATRV
+924 PARRATRV
-932 DPMVALRDE
+932 DPIVALRHE

>member
-1 MGRIGSQSQGKV
+1 MSLI
-13 LSANRSGHEA
+13 RS
-23 TRNGNSEMGA
+23 
-33 DCARYLADSGGVVTK
+33 LAA
-48 KVKSG
+48 G
-53 LLQRATSLLRNVTHR
+53 LRSLFR
-68 EQDEREIAAEVNAH
+68 
-82 LSLLIAEKMRAGMK
+82 
-96 PDEAER
+96 
-102 AAHMELGGVEQV
+102 
-114 KEQVREARAG
+114 KEQVDRELDEELTGFLEMATEEKIKSGMSREDARREVRLEMGSPEVAKEIVGAAG
-124 AWLDTLARDCRF
+124 WESLVETSWQDLRF
-136 ALRMSRKNSGFTA
+136 AARMLRKNPSFTTVA
-149 VVVLIL
+149 VLTL

-181 HTSDLVAVTRGDRS
+181 HTSNLVTVMRGDRT

-200 PFSYPDLRELSE
+200 PFSYPDLRDLSE

-223 HDDYMSLTGA
+223 HDDYMSLTGV

-238 LYGAL
+238 IYGAL
-243 TTANYFDVLGIRPI
+243 TTANYFDVLGVHPI
-257 LGRTFLPE
+257 LGRAFLPE
-265 ERTPGAGAAVIVIG
+265 EGTLRAGAAVIVIG

-303 PYSVIGVAPRD
+303 PYTVVGVTARD
-314 FTGCAPGLRAELW
+314 FTGCAPGLRTELW
-327 IPLSMDRDVWGSD
+327 IPVSMDRDVWGFN
-340 RPDHRGTFWLN
+340 RPDYRGIFWLN
-351 VLGKLRPGATKNQ
+351 VLGKLRPGVTKNQ
-364 AQVELNLLMREIAE
+364 AQAELNLLMRGIAE

-444 AIRLGMGASRQQ
+444 AIRLGMGASRKQ

-474 AAIVITR
+474 AAIAITV

-494 SLPLTNDAHIDQ
+494 SLPLTHDEHIDQ
-506 GVLFVTIGV
+506 RVLFVTIAV

-521 IFGMLPALRS
+521 ISGVLPALRS

-555 LLSRLVVAQI
+555 LLSGLVVAQI

-590 GFEASHLLLASYEL
+590 GFEASHLLLTSYEL
-604 SPAGYTRATGVAFN
+604 SPAGYTRATGAAFD

-631 ESVSL
+631 ESVTL

-657 PQPHESMEISRAI
+657 PQPYESMEISRAI

-693 TQDSQLVAV
+693 TAESQLVAV

-713 GENAIGKQVTDG
+713 GANALGKQVTDG

-735 RNAKYRLLTY
+735 RNAKYRLLTS
-745 PTEPVIYMPIYQTS
+745 PTEPDIYLPNYQAY
-759 SPTQDN
+759 SPTHDTT
-765 IIHLRTTGDPRTMA
+765 IHLRTTGDPRTMA
-779 SSVEETIHQLNRE
+779 SSVEETIHQLNPE

-812 RVAATFAASFGL
+812 RVAATFAASFGF
-824 LAMLLAAVGIYGVV
+824 LAMVLAAVGVYGVV

-844 RTREIGIRMA
+844 RAREVGIRMA
-854 LGAEKGGIY
+854 LGAEKGDIY
-863 RLALGQG
+863 RLVLGQG

-899 SETDAITFASVVLL
+899 SETDAITFASVGLL
-913 VAVVALLACHI
+913 LAVVALLACHI
-924 AARRATRV
+924 PARRATRV
-932 DPMVALRDE
+932 DPMVALRYE

>member
-1 MGRIGSQSQGKV
+1 MA
-13 LSANRSGHEA
+13 SALFSA
-23 TRNGNSEMGA
+23 A
-33 DCARYLADSGGVVTK
+33 LFFPK
-48 KVKSG
+48 K
-53 LLQRATSLLRNVTHR
+53 
-68 EQDEREIAAEVNAH
+68 ER
-82 LSLLIAEKMRAGMK
+82 
-96 PDEAER
+96 
-102 AAHMELGGVEQV
+102 
-114 KEQVREARAG
+114 
-124 AWLDTLARDCRF
+124 
-136 ALRMSRKNSGFTA
+136 
-149 VVVLIL
+149 
-155 ALGIAANTTVLS
+155 
-167 WISATLLNPIPGVA
+167 
-181 HTSDLVAVTRGDRS
+181 
-195 DHPTP
+195 
-200 PFSYPDLRELSE
+200 
-212 RTQTFSGLLGY
+212 
-223 HDDYMSLTGA
+223 
-233 AKPER
+233 
-238 LYGAL
+238 
-243 TTANYFDVLGIRPI
+243 RPH
-257 LGRTFLPE
+257 
-265 ERTPGAGAAVIVIG
+265 GAAVVVIG

-327 IPLSMDRDVWGSD
+327 IPLSMDRDVWGGD
-340 RPDHRGTFWLN
+340 RPVRRDTFWLN
-351 VLGKLRPGATKNQ
+351 VLGKLRPGVTKNQ
-364 AQVELNLLMREIAE
+364 AQAELNLLMRGIAE

-387 PNEISLDPLWR
+387 PSEISLDPLWR

-417 AGVLL
+417 AAVLL

-456 IIRQFLIESLL
+456 IVRQFLIESLL
-467 LGLLGGT
+467 LGLLGGA

-481 WTSRSLVAFFPPS
+481 WTSHSVVAFFPPS
-494 SLPLTNDAHIDQ
+494 NLPLTTDVHLDQ
-506 GVLFVTIGV
+506 RVLFVTIAV

-521 IFGMLPALRS
+521 ISGVLPALRS

-547 SLTLHKSR
+547 SLTLHKGR
-555 LLSRLVVAQI
+555 LLSGLVVAQI

-631 ESVSL
+631 ESVTM

-646 HSDYLQIEGYV
+646 HTDFLQIEGYV
-657 PQPHESMEISRAI
+657 PQPHESMEISRAY
-670 VGPNYFRTLRTSVI
+670 VGPNYFRTLRTSLI
-684 SGREFTAAD
+684 SGREFTEAD
-693 TQDSQLVAV
+693 TPDSQFVAV
-702 VNQAFVDRYWP
+702 VNQAFVDRYLP
-713 GENAIGKQVTDG
+713 GEDPIGKQVTDW
-725 GDRFTVVGVA
+725 GDRFTIVGVV

-745 PTEPVIYMPIYQTS
+745 PAEPVIFFPIYQAS

-765 IIHLRTTGDPRTMA
+765 TIHLRTTGDPLTMA
-779 SSVEETIHQLNRE
+779 SSVEKTIHQLNPE
-792 LPLFNVNPLSVTMQ
+792 LPLYNVNPLSVTMQ

-812 RVAATFAASFGL
+812 RVAATFAGSFGL

-844 RTREIGIRMA
+844 RAREIGIRVA
-854 LGAEKGGIY
+854 LGAEKGSIY
-863 RLALGQG
+863 SLVLGQG

-876 GLVVGTALGLAF
+876 GLVVGTALALAF

-899 SETDAITFASVVLL
+899 SETDALTFASVGLL
-913 VAVVALLACHI
+913 LAVVALLACHI
-924 AARRATRV
+924 PARRATRV
-932 DPMVALRDE
+932 DPMVALRHE

>member
-1 MGRIGSQSQGKV
+1 MSLI
-13 LSANRSGHEA
+13 RS
-23 TRNGNSEMGA
+23 
-33 DCARYLADSGGVVTK
+33 LAA
-48 KVKSG
+48 G
-53 LLQRATSLLRNVTHR
+53 LRSLFR
-68 EQDEREIAAEVNAH
+68 
-82 LSLLIAEKMRAGMK
+82 
-96 PDEAER
+96 
-102 AAHMELGGVEQV
+102 
-114 KEQVREARAG
+114 KEQVDRE
-124 AWLDTLARDCRF
+124 LDEELTGFLEMATEEKIKSG
-136 ALRMSRKNSGFTA
+136 MSRKDARREVRLEMGSPEVAKEIVGAAGWESLVETSWQDLRFAARMLRKNPSFTTVA
-149 VVVLIL
+149 VLTL
-155 ALGIAANTTVLS
+155 AFGIAANTTVLS

-181 HTSDLVAVTRGDRS
+181 HTSDLVTVMRGDRT

-200 PFSYPDLRELSE
+200 PFSYPDLRDLSE

-223 HDDYMSLTGA
+223 HDDYMSLTGV

-238 LYGAL
+238 IYGAL
-243 TTANYFDVLGIRPI
+243 TTANYFDVLGVHPI
-257 LGRTFLPE
+257 LGRAFLPE
-265 ERTPGAGAAVIVIG
+265 EGTLRAGAAVIVIG

-303 PYSVIGVAPRD
+303 PYTVVGVAPRD
-314 FTGCAPGLRAELW
+314 FTGCAPGLRTELW
-327 IPLSMDRDVWGSD
+327 IPVSMDRDVWGFN
-340 RPDHRGTFWLN
+340 RPDYRGIFWLN
-351 VLGKLRPGATKNQ
+351 VLGKLRPGVTKNQ
-364 AQVELNLLMREIAE
+364 AQAELNLLMRGIAE

-444 AIRLGMGASRQQ
+444 AIRLGMGASRKQ

-474 AAIVITR
+474 AAIAITV
-481 WTSRSLVAFFPPS
+481 WTSRSIVAFFPPS
-494 SLPLTNDAHIDQ
+494 SLPLTHDAHIDQ
-506 GVLFVTIGV
+506 RVLFVTIAV

-521 IFGMLPALRS
+521 IFGIFPALRS

-555 LLSRLVVAQI
+555 LLSGLVVAQI

-590 GFEASHLLLASYEL
+590 GFEASHLLLTSYEL
-604 SPAGYTRATGVAFN
+604 SPAGYSRATGAAFD

-631 ESVSL
+631 ESVTL

-657 PQPHESMEISRAI
+657 PQPYESMEISRAI

-693 TQDSQLVAV
+693 TAESQLVAV

-713 GENAIGKQVTDG
+713 GANALGKQVTDG

-735 RNAKYRLLTY
+735 RNAKYRLLTS
-745 PTEPVIYMPIYQTS
+745 PTEPVIYLPNYQAY
-759 SPTQDN
+759 SPTHDTT
-765 IIHLRTTGDPRTMA
+765 IHLRTTGDPRAMA
-779 SSVEETIHQLNRE
+779 SSVEETIHQLNPE

-812 RVAATFAASFGL
+812 RVAATFAASFGF
-824 LAMLLAAVGIYGVV
+824 LAMVLAAVGVYGVV

-844 RTREIGIRMA
+844 RAREVGIRMA
-854 LGAEKGGIY
+854 LGAEKGDIY
-863 RLALGQG
+863 RLVLGQG

-899 SETDAITFASVVLL
+899 SETDAITFASVGLL
-913 VAVVALLACHI
+913 LAVVALLACHI
-924 AARRATRV
+924 PARRATRV
-932 DPMVALRDE
+932 DPMVALRYE

>member
-1 MGRIGSQSQGKV
+1 MLHLDASRKKKMSF
-13 LSANRSGHEA
+13 
-23 TRNGNSEMGA
+23 TRKI
-33 DCARYLADSGGVVTK
+33 T
-48 KVKSG
+48 SG
-53 LLQRATSLLRNVTHR
+53 LRSLF
-68 EQDEREIAAEVNAH
+68 Q
-82 LSLLIAEKMRAGMK
+82 
-96 PDEAER
+96 
-102 AAHMELGGVEQV
+102 
-114 KEQVREARAG
+114 KEQVNRDLDEELRSYLEMAAEEKIRRGMSPREARRAVRLEHGHVDTTKELVRTAG
-124 AWLDTLARDCRF
+124 WESLVDILWQD
-136 ALRMSRKNSGFTA
+136 LRYGLRGLRKNPGFTA
-149 VVVLIL
+149 IVVLTL

-167 WISATLLNPIPGVA
+167 WISATLLNPIPGAA
-181 HTSDLVAVTRGDRS
+181 HTSDLVTVMRGERS

-200 PFSYPDLRELSE
+200 PFSYPDLHDLSE
-212 RTQTFSGLLGY
+212 RTQTFSGILGY
-223 HDDYMSLTGA
+223 HDDYMSLTGN

-243 TTANYFDVLGIRPI
+243 TTANYFDILGVRPI

-265 ERTPGAGAAVIVIG
+265 EGTPPARSAVIVIG

-327 IPLSMDRDVWGSD
+327 IPLSMDRDVWGGD
-340 RPDHRGTFWLN
+340 RPSRRDTFWLN
-351 VLGKLRPGATKNQ
+351 VLGKLRPGVTKNQ
-364 AQVELNLLMREIAE
+364 AQAELNLIMRGIAE

-387 PNEISLDPLWR
+387 PSEISLDPLWR

-467 LGLLGGT
+467 LGLLGGS

-481 WTSRSLVAFFPPS
+481 WTSNSLVAFFPPS
-494 SLPLTNDAHIDQ
+494 NLPLRTDAHVDQ
-506 GVLFVTIGV
+506 RVLFVTIAV

-521 IFGMLPALRS
+521 ISGVLPALRS

-547 SLTLHKSR
+547 SLAVHKGR
-555 LLSRLVVAQI
+555 LLSGLVVAQI

-631 ESVSL
+631 ESVTM

-646 HSDYLQIEGYV
+646 HTDFLQIEGYV
-657 PQPHESMEISRAI
+657 PQPHESMEISRAY
-670 VGPNYFRTLRTSVI
+670 VGPNYFRTLRTSMI
-684 SGREFTAAD
+684 SGREFTEAD
-693 TQDSQLVAV
+693 MPDSQFVAV
-702 VNQAFVDRYWP
+702 VNQAFVDRYLP
-713 GENAIGKQVTDG
+713 SEDPIGKQVTDW
-725 GDRFTVVGVA
+725 GDRFTIVGVA

-745 PTEPVIYMPIYQTS
+745 PSEPVVYFPIYQAS

-765 IIHLRTTGDPRTMA
+765 TVHLRTSGDPITMA
-779 SSVEETIHQLNRE
+779 SSLEETIHQLNPE

-812 RVAATFAASFGL
+812 RIAATFAGSFGA

-838 AYTTRQ
+838 AYSTRQ
-844 RTREIGIRMA
+844 RTREIGIRVA
-854 LGAEKGGIY
+854 LGAQKRGIY
-863 RLALGQG
+863 RLVLGQG

-876 GLVVGTALGLAF
+876 GLVVGTALALAV

-899 SETDAITFASVVLL
+899 SETDAITFTSVGLL
-913 VAVVALLACHI
+913 LAVVALLACHI
-924 AARRATRV
+924 PARRAMRV
-932 DPMVALRDE
+932 DPMVALRGE

>member
-1 MGRIGSQSQGKV
+1 MSLI
-13 LSANRSGHEA
+13 RS
-23 TRNGNSEMGA
+23 
-33 DCARYLADSGGVVTK
+33 LAA
-48 KVKSG
+48 G
-53 LLQRATSLLRNVTHR
+53 LRSLFR
-68 EQDEREIAAEVNAH
+68 
-82 LSLLIAEKMRAGMK
+82 
-96 PDEAER
+96 
-102 AAHMELGGVEQV
+102 
-114 KEQVREARAG
+114 KEQVDRELDEELTGFLEMATEEKIKSGMSREDARREVRLQMGSPEVAKEIVGAAG
-124 AWLDTLARDCRF
+124 WETLVETSWQDLRF
-136 ALRMSRKNSGFTA
+136 AARMLRKNPSFTT
-149 VVVLIL
+149 VVVLTL

-181 HTSDLVAVTRGDRS
+181 HTSDLVTVARGDHS

-200 PFSYPDLRELSE
+200 PFSYPDLRDLSE

-223 HDDYMSLTGA
+223 HDDYMSLTGV

-238 LYGAL
+238 IYGAL
-243 TTANYFDVLGIRPI
+243 TTVNYFDLLGVHPI
-257 LGRTFLPE
+257 LGRAFLPE
-265 ERTPGAGAAVIVIG
+265 EGTPPAGAPVVVIG

-303 PYSVIGVAPRD
+303 PYTVVGVAPRD

-327 IPLSMDRDVWGSD
+327 IPVSMDRDVWGFN
-340 RPDHRGTFWLN
+340 RPAYRRIFWLI
-351 VLGKLRPGATKNQ
+351 VLGKLRPGVTKNQ
-364 AQVELNLLMREIAE
+364 AQAELNLLMRGIAE

-398 SPFGING
+398 SPFGINL
-405 YLYKILPMLLGL
+405 YLYKILPILLGL

-444 AIRLGMGASRQQ
+444 AIRLGMGASRKQ

-474 AAIVITR
+474 VAIAITV
-481 WTSRSLVAFFPPS
+481 WTSRSIVAFFPPN

-506 GVLFVTIGV
+506 RVLFVTIAV
-515 SILAAI
+515 SILSAV
-521 IFGMLPALRS
+521 IFGILPALRS

-555 LLSRLVVAQI
+555 LLSGLVVAQI

-604 SPAGYTRATGVAFN
+604 SPAGYTRATGAAFN
-618 RQVLDRLSALPGV
+618 RQVLDKLSALPGV
-631 ESVSL
+631 ESVTL

-646 HSDYLQIEGYV
+646 HTDYLQIEGYV
-657 PQPHESMEISRAI
+657 PQPLESMEISRAI
-670 VGPNYFRTLRTSVI
+670 VGPNYFRTLRTSLI
-684 SGREFTAAD
+684 SGREFTASDRAE
-693 TQDSQLVAV
+693 SQLVAV

-713 GENAIGKQVTDG
+713 GANALGKQVTDG

-735 RNAKYRLLTY
+735 RNAKYRLLTS
-745 PTEPVIYMPIYQTS
+745 PPEPVIYLPDYQAY
-759 SPTQDN
+759 SPTHDT
-765 IIHLRTTGDPRTMA
+765 IIHLRTTGDPLTMA
-779 SSVEETIHQLNRE
+779 SSVEETIHQLNPE

-812 RVAATFAASFGL
+812 RVAATFAGSFGV

-838 AYTTRQ
+838 AYSTRQ
-844 RTREIGIRMA
+844 RTREIGIRVA

-863 RLALGQG
+863 RLVLGQG

-876 GLVVGTALGLAF
+876 GLVVGTVLAVAF

-899 SETDAITFASVVLL
+899 SETDAITYASVGLL
-913 VAVVALLACHI
+913 LAVVALLACHI
-924 AARRATRV
+924 PARRATRV
-932 DPMVALRDE
+932 DPMVALRYE

>member
-1 MGRIGSQSQGKV
+1 MASIRKIARGLRSLFRKQQVEQELSEEIGVFAEMAAQEKMKRG
-13 LSANRSGHEA
+13 LSREEALRAVRLESG
-23 TRNGNSEMGA
+23 T
-33 DCARYLADSGGVVTK
+33 V
-48 KVKSG
+48 
-53 LLQRATSLLRNVTHR
+53 
-68 EQDEREIAAEVNAH
+68 EIAREEVRSATWESFVED
-82 LSLLIAEKMRAGMK
+82 LWRDIRFSVRSLRKAPGF
-96 PDEAER
+96 
-102 AAHMELGGVEQV
+102 AAVVIL
-114 KEQVREARAG
+114 
-124 AWLDTLARDCRF
+124 TLA
-136 ALRMSRKNSGFTA
+136 LS
-149 VVVLIL
+149 
-155 ALGIAANTTVLS
+155 IAANTTVLS
-167 WISATLLNPIPGVA
+167 WMSATLLNPIPGVA
-181 HTSDLVAVTRGDRS
+181 HTSDLVTVMRGDRS

-200 PFSYPDLRELSE
+200 PFSYPDLHDLSE

-238 LYGAL
+238 IYGAL
-243 TTANYFDVLGIRPI
+243 TTANYFDVLGVHAI

-265 ERTPGAGAAVIVIG
+265 EGTPRAGAAVIVIG

-303 PYSVIGVAPRD
+303 PYSVIGVAPRN

-327 IPLSMDRDVWGSD
+327 IPVSMDRDVWGFN
-340 RPDHRGTFWLN
+340 RPDYRGIFWLN
-351 VLGKLRPGATKNQ
+351 VLGKLRPGVTKNQ
-364 AQVELNLLMREIAE
+364 AQAELNLLMRGIAE

-405 YLYKILPMLLGL
+405 YLYKVLPMLLGL
-417 AGVLL
+417 AVVLL

-444 AIRLGMGASRQQ
+444 AIRLGMGASTTQ
-456 IIRQFLIESLL
+456 IIRQFLIESVL

-474 AAIVITR
+474 AAIAIAV

-494 SLPLTNDAHIDQ
+494 SLPLTNDAHVDQ
-506 GVLFVTIGV
+506 RVLFVTIAV

-521 IFGMLPALRS
+521 IFGIVPALRS

-538 VLKEEATSV
+538 VLKEDATSV
-547 SLTLHKSR
+547 SLTLHKGR
-555 LLSRLVVAQI
+555 LLIGLVVAQI

-618 RQVLDRLSALPGV
+618 RQVLGRLSALPGV
-631 ESVSL
+631 ESVTL

-646 HSDYLQIEGYV
+646 HTDYLQLEGYV
-657 PQPHESMEISRAI
+657 PRPHESMEISRAI
-670 VGPNYFRTLRTSVI
+670 VGPDYFRTLRTSVI
-684 SGREFTAAD
+684 SGREFTEAD
-693 TQDSQLVAV
+693 MPDSQLVAV
-702 VNQAFVDRYWP
+702 INQAFVDRYWP
-713 GENAIGKQVTDG
+713 GEDPIGKQVTDG
-725 GDRFTVVGVA
+725 GDRFTIVGVA

-745 PTEPVIYMPIYQTS
+745 PAEPVIYLPMYQTY
-759 SPTQDN
+759 SPTHDTTVH
-765 IIHLRTTGDPRTMA
+765 IRTTGDPLAIA
-779 SSVEETIHQLNRE
+779 SSVEDTLHQLSPE

-812 RVAATFAASFGL
+812 RIAATFAGSFGL

-844 RTREIGIRMA
+844 RSREIGIRVA
-854 LGAEKGGIY
+854 LGAERGNIY
-863 RLALGQG
+863 SLVLAQG

-876 GLVVGTALGLAF
+876 GLVLGTALALAF

-899 SETDAITFASVVLL
+899 SETDAITFTSVGLL
-913 VAVVALLACHI
+913 LAVVALVACHI
-924 AARRATRV
+924 PARRATRV
-932 DPMVALRDE
+932 DPMVALRHD

>member
-1 MGRIGSQSQGKV
+1 MSLI
-13 LSANRSGHEA
+13 RS
-23 TRNGNSEMGA
+23 
-33 DCARYLADSGGVVTK
+33 LAA
-48 KVKSG
+48 G
-53 LLQRATSLLRNVTHR
+53 LRSLFR
-68 EQDEREIAAEVNAH
+68 
-82 LSLLIAEKMRAGMK
+82 
-96 PDEAER
+96 
-102 AAHMELGGVEQV
+102 
-114 KEQVREARAG
+114 KEQVDRELDEELTGFLEMATEEKIKSGMSREDARREVRLEMGSPEVAKEIVGAAG
-124 AWLDTLARDCRF
+124 WESLVETSWQDLRF
-136 ALRMSRKNSGFTA
+136 AARMLRKNPSFTTVA
-149 VVVLIL
+149 VLTL

-181 HTSDLVAVTRGDRS
+181 HTSDLVTVMRGDRT

-200 PFSYPDLRELSE
+200 PFSYPDLRDLSE

-223 HDDYMSLTGA
+223 HDDYMSLTGV

-238 LYGAL
+238 IYGAL
-243 TTANYFDVLGIRPI
+243 TTANYFDVLGVHPI
-257 LGRTFLPE
+257 LGRAFLPE
-265 ERTPGAGAAVIVIG
+265 EGTLRAGAAVIVIG

-303 PYSVIGVAPRD
+303 PYTVVGVAPRD
-314 FTGCAPGLRAELW
+314 FTGCAPGLRTELW
-327 IPLSMDRDVWGSD
+327 IPVSMDRDVWGFN
-340 RPDHRGTFWLN
+340 RPDYRGIFWLI
-351 VLGKLRPGATKNQ
+351 VLGKLRPGITKNQ
-364 AQVELNLLMREIAE
+364 AQAELNLLMRGIAE

-444 AIRLGMGASRQQ
+444 AIRLGMGASRKQ

-474 AAIVITR
+474 AAIAITV
-481 WTSRSLVAFFPPS
+481 WTSRSIVAFFPPS
-494 SLPLTNDAHIDQ
+494 SLPLTHDAHIDQ
-506 GVLFVTIGV
+506 RVLFVTIAV

-521 IFGMLPALRS
+521 IFGIFPALRS

-555 LLSRLVVAQI
+555 LLSGLVVAQI

-590 GFEASHLLLASYEL
+590 GFEASHLLLTSYEL
-604 SPAGYTRATGVAFN
+604 SPAGYTRATGAAFD

-631 ESVSL
+631 ESVTL

-657 PQPHESMEISRAI
+657 PQPYESMEISRAI

-693 TQDSQLVAV
+693 TAESQLVAV

-713 GENAIGKQVTDG
+713 GANALGKQVTDG

-735 RNAKYRLLTY
+735 RNAKYRLLTS
-745 PTEPVIYMPIYQTS
+745 PTEPVIYLPNYQAY
-759 SPTQDN
+759 SPTHDTT
-765 IIHLRTTGDPRTMA
+765 IHLRTTGDPRTMA
-779 SSVEETIHQLNRE
+779 SSVEETIHQLNPE

-812 RVAATFAASFGL
+812 RVAATFAASFGF
-824 LAMLLAAVGIYGVV
+824 LAMVLAAVGVYGVV
-838 AYTTRQ
+838 TYSTRQ
-844 RTREIGIRMA
+844 RAREVGIRMA
-854 LGAEKGGIY
+854 LGAEKGDIY
-863 RLALGQG
+863 RLVLGQG

-899 SETDAITFASVVLL
+899 SETDAITFASVGLL
-913 VAVVALLACHI
+913 LAVVALLACHI
-924 AARRATRV
+924 PARRATRV
-932 DPMVALRDE
+932 DPMVALRYE